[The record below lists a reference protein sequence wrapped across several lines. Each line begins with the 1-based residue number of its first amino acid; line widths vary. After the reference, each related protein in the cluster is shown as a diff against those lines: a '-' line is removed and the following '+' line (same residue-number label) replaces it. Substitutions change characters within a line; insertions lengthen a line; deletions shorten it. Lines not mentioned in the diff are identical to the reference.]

1 MGTSFESSE
10 RTAPDFILFGTGF
23 VGFLVGTTGVVV
35 ASVGTAVAGALIL
48 LVAIASFQL
57 RP

>member
-1 MGTSFESSE
+1 MGTAFESNE

-23 VGFLVGTTGVVV
+23 VGFLVGVTGVVV
-35 ASVGTAVAGALIL
+35 GSAGTAIAGAVIL